1 MEVPIKTTSSETD
14 YPVHM
19 ECLKSLAP
27 GAADFGLVNSAGQS
41 ASVLAVSARWAPGFQ
56 QAVVEVIR
64 SGEIARSNVDLNEQ
78 DEKGYSAAMI
88 AAEGGYLETFK
99 LLIDVGADINLQ
111 NKHGQTVM
119 ELFNT
124 NHDGEEFE
132 KLLLKNTHLKRE
144 FDIGRACKKVR
155 VRHRGGDPPENDERI
170 AANPWIN
177 RLRLQTFERSK
188 KKILWCIWCII
199 RYDVT
204 LKNFSS
210 SWVKTIFYI

>member
-19 ECLKSLAP
+19 VSRLGLNKILQRLIGAWCNINYQLSDRISRNCTNDLLAP

-124 NHDGEEFE
+124 NHDSEEFE
-132 KLLLKNTHLKRE
+132 KLLLKNTHLKRTQHQAVQHNAAD
-144 FDIGRACKKVR
+144 FVHTLIGR
-155 VRHRGGDPPENDERI
+155 GSD
-170 AANPWIN
+170 
-177 RLRLQTFERSK
+177 LM
-188 KKILWCIWCII
+188 
-199 RYDVT
+199 
-204 LKNFSS
+204 
-210 SWVKTIFYI
+210 

>member
-111 NKHGQTVM
+111 NKHGQTV
-119 ELFNT
+119 L
-124 NHDGEEFE
+124 DSPVEFYRTQHQAVQHNAADFVHT
-132 KLLLKNTHLKRE
+132 L
-144 FDIGRACKKVR
+144 IGR
-155 VRHRGGDPPENDERI
+155 GSD
-170 AANPWIN
+170 
-177 RLRLQTFERSK
+177 LM
-188 KKILWCIWCII
+188 
-199 RYDVT
+199 
-204 LKNFSS
+204 
-210 SWVKTIFYI
+210 

>member
-124 NHDGEEFE
+124 NHDSEEFE
-132 KLLLKNTHLKRE
+132 KLLLKNTHLKRYLIVLLS
-144 FDIGRACKKVR
+144 FIGLNIRQYNTT
-155 VRHRGGDPPENDERI
+155 P
-170 AANPWIN
+170 
-177 RLRLQTFERSK
+177 Q
-188 KKILWCIWCII
+188 ILFIH
-199 RYDVT
+199 
-204 LKNFSS
+204 
-210 SWVKTIFYI
+210 